1 MFYYKTAFCPF
12 NLTKHDPSKCVYAH
26 NWQDYRRP
34 PNMYNY
40 QPVVFIS
47 LFSLASI
54 GRPKTTSQSLTTPVV
69 ARSDITAICVMVGR
83 NRSITLHTT
92 KLSNV
97 KLRGAR
103 RDLVLTITLR
113 NREGLLRVKL
123 SIMLSNMCPKTEL
136 FREFSKVLSARK
148 ASSLSLRQKLGLLFS
163 PSS

>member
-54 GRPKTTSQSLTTPVV
+54 GRQKTTFLYRTTPVAV
-69 ARSDITAICVMVGR
+69 RSDTTATCVTAGR
-83 NRSITLHTT
+83 NKNIILHTT
-92 KLSNV
+92 KRSSV
-97 KLRGAR
+97 KFRDAR

-113 NREGLLRVKL
+113 NRGGLLRVKL
-123 SIMLSNMCPKTEL
+123 STMLSSMCPKTEL
-136 FREFSKVLSARK
+136 SREFSKALSARK
-148 ASSLSLRQKLGLLFS
+148 DSNLNLKPKLELLFN